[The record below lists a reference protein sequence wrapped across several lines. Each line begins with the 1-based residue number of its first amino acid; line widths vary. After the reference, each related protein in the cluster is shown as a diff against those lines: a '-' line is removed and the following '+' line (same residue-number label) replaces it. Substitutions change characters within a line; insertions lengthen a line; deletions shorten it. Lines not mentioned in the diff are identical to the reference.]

1 VKRLLVVGLRALA
14 LECDSSLF
22 VFGQFLAINARL
34 LDSKPIAAENAES
47 AEDPIA
53 TDSKKD

>member
-1 VKRLLVVGLRALA
+1 MA
-14 LECDSSLF
+14 LECDSRFSIC
-22 VFGQFLAINARL
+22 FGQFLANTRY

-53 TDSKKD
+53 THSKKV